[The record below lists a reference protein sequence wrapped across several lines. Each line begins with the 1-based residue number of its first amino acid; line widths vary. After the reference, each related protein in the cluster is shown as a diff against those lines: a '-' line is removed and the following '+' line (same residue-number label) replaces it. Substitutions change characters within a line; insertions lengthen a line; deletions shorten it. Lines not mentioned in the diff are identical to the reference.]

1 MPAPLRTF
9 NLGDGRGG
17 GKVKG
22 EGDTWEKSV
31 YPCDDK
37 GGLSRMCVKKCA
49 AELFSSSCLN
59 GGWHTPSRPKACI

>member
-9 NLGDGRGG
+9 NLGDGSG
-17 GKVKG
+17 GKVRG

-49 AELFSSSCLN
+49 EGRRAVLFLM
-59 GGWHTPSRPKACI
+59 PSQSMN

>member
-1 MPAPLRTF
+1 M
-9 NLGDGRGG
+9 
-17 GKVKG
+17 KG

-49 AELFSSSCLN
+49 EGRRAVLLCPHKACLN
-59 GGWHTPSRPKACI
+59 GG

>member
-9 NLGDGRGG
+9 TLGDGSGG
-17 GKVKG
+17 EVKG

-49 AELFSSSCLN
+49 EGRRAVLLCPHKACLN
-59 GGWHTPSRPKACI
+59 GG